1 MGGCC
6 GRGASRTDGERM
18 SLSFTPFSL
27 VLFVSS
33 KVLKISDMGKK
44 KRTDFQSLRHIETCG
59 VNASWYAVVKR
70 YVQPHAQCLGHALQ
84 LAHRYVFFTT

>member
-1 MGGCC
+1 
-6 GRGASRTDGERM
+6 
-18 SLSFTPFSL
+18 
-27 VLFVSS
+27 
-33 KVLKISDMGKK
+33 MGKK

-84 LAHRYVFFTT
+84 LAHGYVFFTT